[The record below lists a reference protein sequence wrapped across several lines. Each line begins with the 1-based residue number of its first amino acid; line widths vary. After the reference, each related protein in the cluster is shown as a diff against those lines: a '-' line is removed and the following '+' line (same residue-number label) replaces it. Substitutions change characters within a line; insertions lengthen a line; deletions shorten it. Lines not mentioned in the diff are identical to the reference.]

1 MSQMRQFDWVTE
13 DQIAKGNGE
22 KKKYTKAFFAD
33 GEASFCI
40 SEIRDGY
47 TAAGKPKTMFILD
60 IVDSSG
66 RTGKFTV
73 HAPKDAA
80 WMFLNIFN
88 AIGTGI
94 YRKGGYCDDD
104 VLNKNG
110 KLVFEDEHS
119 EKYGMQSKVVKWLP
133 YDGKNENN
141 PFKAGLP
148 KAAKDDWKDF
158 QGTAPTEVEFDD
170 IPF

>member
-1 MSQMRQFDWVTE
+1 MRQFDWVPE
-13 DQIAKGNGE
+13 EQLAKTNSE
-22 KKKYTKAFFAD
+22 TKKYTKAFFAD

-40 SEIRDGY
+40 ADIKDGY
-47 TAAGKPKTMFILD
+47 TAAGKPKTMFLLD

-88 AIGTGI
+88 SIGTGI
-94 YRKGGYCDDD
+94 YRRGGFCDEE

-110 KLVFEDEHS
+110 KLEFGSEHTP
-119 EKYGMQSKVVKWLP
+119 ERGHQNKVLKWLP
-133 YDGKNENN
+133 YDGSVQYNK
-141 PFKAGLP
+141 FTAGLP
-148 KAAKDDWKDF
+148 VDDW
-158 QGTAPTEVEFDD
+158 GTLSAPTQNEIDTAALDDD